1 MYKVAGVSKF
11 KGEFKVRF
19 ANDLTRVKLL
29 QKAGNTDINLVDLP
43 KAMNK
48 PAAVTFLKG
57 SDLYK
62 VPAQAAAID
71 AADAKYNTKAT
82 VKVKK
87 EAVSGKKTA
96 TKAVTKSV
104 KAKVTAKPS
113 LAAIKARVK
122 AAPKTE
128 TPVAAPVA
136 EVAATAVESTV
147 EA

>member
-19 ANDLTRVKLL
+19 ANDMTRVKLL
-29 QKAGNTDINLVDLP
+29 QKSGNTDIELVELP

-48 PAAVTFLKG
+48 PAVVAYLKTT
-57 SDLYK
+57 DLYK

-71 AADAKYNTKAT
+71 AADTKYNGEKT

-87 EAVSGKKTA
+87 AKPA
-96 TKAVTKSV
+96 A
-104 KAKVTAKPS
+104 KAKAKPTM
-113 LAAIKARVK
+113 AAIKAKVK
-122 AAPKTE
+122 KGGITKTQPAVEKETSQNVTAESNTEAVTE
-128 TPVAAPVA
+128 TAK
-136 EVAATAVESTV
+136 V